1 MSHNLLDKHLVF
13 ILISINKYRGFMSRH
28 SLDSLAEITPS
39 EKRLYYYMIAFVPT
53 MSILII
59 ILGILHIL

>member
-1 MSHNLLDKHLVF
+1 
-13 ILISINKYRGFMSRH
+13 MSRH